1 MASYLVTGCSRGLGL
16 ALVTRLMTFPKT
28 EVGTIIATARRDDS
42 TQLKK
47 VVDASSGRVH
57 FITLDITDLESVNEA
72 AGIAESQ
79 LQGKGLDYLINNAGV
94 MDWSPKGMEEMD
106 NLDEVLNVNTTGP
119 HYVSRAFLPLLRRGD
134 KRTVINMWRTYT
146 EKSRS
151 STLASMTM
159 AENFRLLPSPAYKI
173 SKAALNMLT
182 TQYAKQYADV
192 GFTFLGISPGWLRT
206 DLGGARADLSVELG
220 AEKVLDII
228 QKATPRQNGKFLNIH
243 VPGWQAAD
251 GADQYDGKQIPW

>member
-94 MDWSPKGMEEMD
+94 MDWSPKGMEEM
-106 NLDEVLNVNTTGP
+106 
-119 HYVSRAFLPLLRRGD
+119 YVSLYSQF
-134 KRTVINMWRTYT
+134 
-146 EKSRS
+146 
-151 STLASMTM
+151 
-159 AENFRLLPSPAYKI
+159 F
-173 SKAALNMLT
+173 
-182 TQYAKQYADV
+182 
-192 GFTFLGISPGWLRT
+192 
-206 DLGGARADLSVELG
+206 
-220 AEKVLDII
+220 
-228 QKATPRQNGKFLNIH
+228 
-243 VPGWQAAD
+243 
-251 GADQYDGKQIPW
+251 